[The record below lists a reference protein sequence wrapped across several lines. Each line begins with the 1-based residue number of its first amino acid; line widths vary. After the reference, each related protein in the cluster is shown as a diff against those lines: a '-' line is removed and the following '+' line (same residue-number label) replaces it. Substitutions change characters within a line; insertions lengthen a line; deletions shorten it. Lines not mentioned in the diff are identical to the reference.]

1 MIITKGDIDHDRSS
15 ELPNRSKELFI
26 IQLVF
31 LIIAGVCTLIRAHIK
46 IFLVKCV
53 TTDDYLILSAMVISP
68 HFTFYWAY
76 VKLNIIYT
84 DRLCG
89 IWRNIVG
96 RYTKWSNRQTQ
107 LADQRTL
114 RGG

>member
-1 MIITKGDIDHDRSS
+1 MDHDSNL

-31 LIIAGVCTLIRAHIK
+31 LIVAGICTLIRVYIK

-53 TTDDYLILSAMVISP
+53 TTDDYLILSAMVGFP
-68 HFTFYWAY
+68 CFTFPRVYL
-76 VKLNIIYT
+76 KLNIVYV
-84 DRLCG
+84 DRLYG
-89 IWRNIVG
+89 IWRNLVG
-96 RYTKWSNRQTQ
+96 RCPEWNNRQTQ
-107 LADQRTL
+107 LADRRTS